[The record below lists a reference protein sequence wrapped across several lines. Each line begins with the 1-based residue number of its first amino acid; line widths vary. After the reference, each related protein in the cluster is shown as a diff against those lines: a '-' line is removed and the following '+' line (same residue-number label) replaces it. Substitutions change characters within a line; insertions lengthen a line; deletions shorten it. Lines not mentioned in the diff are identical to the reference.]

1 MEQYHRFSALRLVGV
16 VAIVSALILVVAA
29 CGSTSTST
37 GSSPSA
43 SSAASGPALLLPASI
58 SEAGVLK
65 VGSNFQEPPWGSYAA
80 DGTTPVGLD
89 VDLMTAITQVLGLK
103 VAWTNMAWDGLRPAL
118 QTHRFDAVA
127 ADMYDYTDRQAQV
140 TFVDYVSDG
149 AAAAVKSADAANVT
163 SIESLAGKTVGVA
176 KGTSAE
182 IQSGKLNAK
191 LTAQGLKPMDISVF
205 ADDQAVFLALR
216 AGRIYAYIGE
226 VATLNYQCKNAGN
239 GTLFTPVLPG
249 LISGVMCGVVVNK
262 DDMALAKAIQA
273 ALNQLMQ
280 DGTYGTILAKYGMTA
295 GALKEATINGSTIS
309 STAI

>member
-1 MEQYHRFSALRLVGV
+1 
-16 VAIVSALILVVAA
+16 
-29 CGSTSTST
+29 
-37 GSSPSA
+37 
-43 SSAASGPALLLPASI
+43 LLPASI

-182 IQSGKLNAK
+182 IQSGKLNTE
-191 LTAQGLKPMDISVF
+191 LTAKGLKPMDISVF

>member
-37 GSSPSA
+37 SSSPSA
-43 SSAASGPALLLPASI
+43 SSAASGPASLVPASI
-58 SEAGVLK
+58 KQSGVLRI
-65 VGSNFQEPPWGSYAA
+65 GSNFQEPPWGSYAA
-80 DGTTPVGLD
+80 DGSTPVGLD

-103 VAWTNMAWDGLRPAL
+103 AEWTNMAWDGLRPAL

-140 TFVDYVSDG
+140 TFIDYVSDG
-149 AAAAVKSADAANVT
+149 ASAAVKSADAANVT
-163 SIESLAGKTVGVA
+163 SIGSLAGKTVGVA

-182 IQSGKLNAK
+182 IQSQKLNDK
-191 LTAQGLKPMDISVF
+191 LTSQGLQPMVISVF

-226 VATLNYQCKNAGN
+226 VATLAYQCKNAGN
-239 GTLFTPVLPG
+239 GELFSQVLPG
-249 LISGVMCGVVVNK
+249 IISGVMCGVVVNK
-262 DDMALAKAIQA
+262 DDTALANAIKA
-273 ALNQLMQ
+273 ALAQLMQ
-280 DGTYGTILAKYGMTA
+280 NGTYGKILAKYGMTA

-309 STAI
+309 SE